1 MAVASSALSAAPL
14 SYRRSR
20 ALVLHPLPPA
30 AVAVPVRTGRRG
42 HGGGDGRSPAPALS
56 LTLALLLLLTAALVA
71 PEGAADQAAI
81 CQRHNGV
88 EACRVW

>member
-1 MAVASSALSAAPL
+1 MGSLGWSLTA
-14 SYRRSR
+14 
-20 ALVLHPLPPA
+20 ALV
-30 AVAVPVRTGRRG
+30 
-42 HGGGDGRSPAPALS
+42 
-56 LTLALLLLLTAALVA
+56 LLLTAAVTA